1 MCPDGC
7 SGHGQC
13 HTDVTSG
20 DSTCTCDIKWEG
32 TGCGEPGCPTND
44 ELKKCSGHGSC
55 ITEGK
60 PHEYDRT
67 WKCACSSGFT
77 GEDCSQP
84 SCPND
89 CSKRGECR
97 DGVASVPL
105 ALLETVAKS
114 GRYADPVASAS
125 GRSMGTVTMTKWN
138 ACAKKA
144 TRASTAC
151 TKLTMVAAEFHCWRL
166 VTNPN
171 KLIAV
176 KIVRRKLV

>member
-1 MCPDGC
+1 MVRASPRENL
-7 SGHGQC
+7 
-13 HTDVTSG
+13 TS
-20 DSTCTCDIKWEG
+20 TIV
-32 TGCGEPGCPTND
+32 PGSVNAPAVSPVQTVRNHRV
-44 ELKKCSGHGSC
+44 LT
-55 ITEGK
+55 IAQNAANAVMV
-60 PHEYDRT
+60 R
-67 WKCACSSGFT
+67 
-77 GEDCSQP
+77 
-84 SCPND
+84 
-89 CSKRGECR
+89 
-97 DGVASVPL
+97 ASVPL